1 MKNMNVDIAGAI
13 ALLQARASFYESR
26 DHWRTEQAEEALN
39 LLLAQPE
46 RQGDPK
52 YLVRN
57 ALADARKK
65 LSRRAEILNLH
76 GSEIDWLEE
85 ETSDDF
91 AGLLIETTDFLTH
104 CLDPADRALLE
115 LACCGEAADAIA
127 TRFGLP
133 IARVREEL
141 SRARARARGAAGL
154 QTRRTRRAAAA
165 VTETDKIAPRP
176 TSPTRMHLHESK
188 PCSPFHRRA
197 GSLDRLSQLE
207 H

>member
-1 MKNMNVDIAGAI
+1 
-13 ALLQARASFYESR
+13 LQARASFYETR

-39 LLLAQPE
+39 LLLAQPK
-46 RQGDPK
+46 RHGDPK

-76 GSEIDWLEE
+76 SSEIDWLEE
-85 ETSDDF
+85 EISDNF
-91 AGLLIETTDFLTH
+91 AGLLIETADFLTH

-115 LACCGEAADAIA
+115 LACCGETTDVIA
-127 TRFGLP
+127 SRFGLP
-133 IARVREEL
+133 IARAREEL

-154 QTRRTRRAAAA
+154 QPRRTRRAAA
-165 VTETDKIAPRP
+165 VTEADKIAPRP
-176 TSPTRMHLHESK
+176 PTPPPCIHLHESE
-188 PCSPFHRRA
+188 PFSPFHRRA

-207 H
+207 HRP